1 MSKKKTRK
9 KVVKQPAVQSS
20 VINDIVAIL
29 LTALALLSAI
39 SIFTPDSAGIFGKAL
54 FSFFTALFGKGA
66 YFIPLLLLVTA
77 YFYFS
82 DTAEKMRSSM
92 IGGAIVFCA
101 ALALYTTLVLDNG
114 FFTLESFRSA
124 GGFVGSVLGWPSR
137 ALFGS
142 TGSIIFL
149 SALILIGLV
158 LSLNKPVKE
167 LFAALRVR
175 VPPEKPVT
183 QRSRKQARTVKI
195 DRKEVTQPIEFAPPQ
210 DEPEPEPEPT
220 GPVVTPAA
228 EPSEYHLPPL
238 ELLEPSRGRYA
249 KTDKELK
256 KVIEQTL
263 LDFDVA
269 ARVVDVQTGPTVT
282 TFELQ
287 LEPGTSV
294 KKLQSLQ
301 RDLEY
306 ALATPKVMIKTPI
319 EGKSAIGIQ
328 VPNRYR
334 ELVTLRDLLEVEEI
348 QKSPDPLLLP
358 IGRTATGNPFFYSLR
373 KMPHLLIAGTTGS
386 GKSVCLNSIIS
397 TILFRAYPEQ
407 VKLILID
414 PKRVEFS
421 LYRDIPHLMAPVI
434 TDPKQAASA
443 LSFVVAEMEKRF
455 DLLSEMPARDIESY
469 NKKAVEKGED
479 ILPYVVVIID
489 ELAELMLIA
498 GKEVEE
504 YIVRIAQ
511 MARAVGIHLVVATQ
525 RPQANIIT
533 GLIKSNI
540 TTRIAFA
547 VGSNIDSRVIL
558 DTGGAEKLIGQGDM
572 LFLTHTLQEPI
583 RLQSPFISEEE
594 VARVT
599 DFVREQK
606 KPEYVESV
614 LTYREHKKQME
625 DEDDELIDEAI
636 EAILTYDQAST
647 SFLQRRLKIGY
658 ARAARIMDILET
670 RGIVGPQQGAKPREI
685 LITRE
690 EWEAMKA
697 GRHDDR

>member
-1 MSKKKTRK
+1 MSKKKIK
-9 KVVKQPAVQSS
+9 KQPSVQPS
-20 VINDIVAIL
+20 VINDIVAII

-39 SIFTPDSAGIFGKAL
+39 SLFTPDAAGIFGRGITGFL
-54 FSFFTALFGKGA
+54 TMLFGRGA
-66 YFIPLLLLVTA
+66 YFIPLLLLVAA

-92 IGGAIVFCA
+92 IGGGLAFSA
-101 ALALYTTLVLDNG
+101 ALGLYSSIVLSNN
-114 FFTLESFRSA
+114 FFTIDSFQNA
-124 GGFVGSVLGWPSR
+124 GGFIGSVLGYPSEM
-137 ALFGS
+137 LFGP

-149 SALILIGLV
+149 SSLLLIGVV
-158 LSLNKPVKE
+158 LALNKPVKE
-167 LFAALRVR
+167 LMGAIPAPPKETAARTVR
-175 VPPEKPVT
+175 KK
-183 QRSRKQARTVKI
+183 KQARTVKI
-195 DRKEVTQPIEFAPPQ
+195 ERKEATRPIEFAPS
-210 DEPEPEPEPT
+210 EPESRPEEEKPAVEIPA
-220 GPVVTPAA
+220 VTASSETA
-228 EPSEYHLPPL
+228 EYELPPL
-238 ELLEPSRGRYA
+238 DLLEPSRGRYA
-249 KTDKELK
+249 KTDRELK
-256 KVIEQTL
+256 KIIEQTL
-263 LDFDVA
+263 VDFDVP
-269 ARVVDVQTGPTVT
+269 ARVVSVQTGPTVT

-301 RDLEY
+301 SDLEY
-306 ALATPKVMIKTPI
+306 ALATPKVLIKTPI

-334 ELVTLRDLLEVEEI
+334 ELVTLRDLLETDEI
-348 QKSPDPLLLP
+348 QKSSDPLLLP
-358 IGRTATGNPFFYSLR
+358 VGRTATGEPFFYSLR

-386 GKSVCLNSIIS
+386 GKSVCLNSIIN
-397 TILFRAYPEQ
+397 TILFRTYPDQ

-421 LYRDIPHLMAPVI
+421 VYRDIPHLMAPVI

-443 LSFVVAEMEKRF
+443 LGFVVAEMEKRF

-469 NKKAVEKGED
+469 NAKAVQKNEET
-479 ILPYVVVIID
+479 LPYVVVIID

-504 YIVRIAQ
+504 SIVRIAQ

-547 VGSNIDSRVIL
+547 VSSNIDSRVIL

-572 LFLTHTLQEPI
+572 LFLAQTLRDPI
-583 RLQSPFISEEE
+583 RLQSPYLSEEE
-594 VARVT
+594 VSRVT
-599 DFVREQK
+599 EFVRSQK
-606 KPEYVESV
+606 KPDYVESV
-614 LTYREHKKQME
+614 LTYREEKKQME
-625 DEDDELIDEAI
+625 EDEDELLDEAI
-636 EAILTYDQAST
+636 EAILTYQQAST

-670 RGIVGPQQGAKPREI
+670 RGIVGPQQGARPREI

-690 EWEAMKA
+690 EWESIKA